1 MTYTSAADLERC
13 INEAKSVLPFI
24 EAQTPENW
32 PKQLHFLVENYSFAT
47 RACENDA
54 AFQFDEG
61 RQEICFNDKTLASIR
76 ESALVHADD
85 ISTDWSPRDRERVA
99 EAAVNLFVIH
109 ELTHVV
115 QNFPH
120 YHLVPE
126 LKAGLGVEALALLD
140 VTADFHAAWVA
151 AHIEWRIAGCPSEIS
166 TADYFTNMLML
177 AHVIGAKSFPPLGR
191 GHKVQRF
198 IGILLGAILNQ
209 ADQHGLLD
217 RKQLNPDWS
226 PRVPLLAFDFSKTG
240 SLNAFMTQPQMGLL
254 LRNSATIPTH
264 LVADIWNGVGT
275 LPTQKIAEKLAFCL
289 AKSGI
294 LRSEVVDTRRSTP
307 AVG

>member
-1 MTYTSAADLERC
+1 MTYTPAADLERC

-54 AFQFDEG
+54 AFRFDEG

-85 ISTDWSPRDRERVA
+85 ISTDWLLRDRERVA
-99 EAAVNLFVIH
+99 ETAVNLFVIH

-140 VTADFHAAWVA
+140 VTADF
-151 AHIEWRIAGCPSEIS
+151 
-166 TADYFTNMLML
+166 M
-177 AHVIGAKSFPPLGR
+177 
-191 GHKVQRF
+191 
-198 IGILLGAILNQ
+198 LLG
-209 ADQHGLLD
+209 
-217 RKQLNPDWS
+217 
-226 PRVPLLAFDFSKTG
+226 
-240 SLNAFMTQPQMGLL
+240 
-254 LRNSATIPTH
+254 
-264 LVADIWNGVGT
+264 
-275 LPTQKIAEKLAFCL
+275 
-289 AKSGI
+289 
-294 LRSEVVDTRRSTP
+294 
-307 AVG
+307 